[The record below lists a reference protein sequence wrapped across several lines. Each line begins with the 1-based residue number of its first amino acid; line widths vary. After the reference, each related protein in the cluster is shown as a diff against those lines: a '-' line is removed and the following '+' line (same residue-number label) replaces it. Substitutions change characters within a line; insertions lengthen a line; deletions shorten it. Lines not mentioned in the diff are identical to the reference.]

1 MRQFFSPRFWLT
13 LLALGGLA
21 LLLTSVFGG
30 STGATGTDPAQKDSV
45 TTHQIDLVSWVYGI
59 SPAPGFTLQNGVT
72 TEDMALQL
80 DATRTMIIKA
90 GTPGEITCS
99 NLTVLAHC
107 TVAADLLGDAVLW
120 FSIVPGTPGATVQLP
135 AVVALLD
142 GGRVQ
147 LANDWIVRR
156 ASQVE
161 RSCVDDTS
169 SLTDF
174 IKTYGETA
182 SSTFNFDSQK
192 IVKVTCPRAP
202 VTPPSE
208 TVAPGGVV
216 DTVVVDASSPDA
228 TTPAVS
234 VP

>member
-1 MRQFFSPRFWLT
+1 MRQFFSPRFWLA

-21 LLLTSVFGG
+21 LLLTSVLGD
-30 STGATGTDPAQKDSV
+30 STGATGADPAQPESV
-45 TTHQIDLVSWVYGI
+45 TLHQIDLVSWVYGI
-59 SPAPGFTLQNGVT
+59 SPAPGFELHEGVT

-80 DATRTMIIKA
+80 DATRTMLIKA

-99 NLTVLAHC
+99 DLTALAHC

-135 AVVALLD
+135 GVVALLD

-156 ASQVE
+156 ASLVE
-161 RSCVDDTS
+161 RSCVEDTT

-174 IKTYGETA
+174 IKTYGTTA

-202 VTPPSE
+202 VATPTLP
-208 TVAPGGVV
+208 PGGVV

-228 TTPAVS
+228 SSPAAS